1 MSFPRYPKY
10 KASGVEW
17 LGDVPEGWE
26 VKPLKCNFQL
36 FGGSTPKS
44 ENEAFWNGDIPW
56 ATPADLGNTE
66 SLYISDTQRKISAD
80 GLQSCATSLVPP
92 NSIILST
99 RASIGALAIT
109 QTAMCTNQG
118 SDILTCACRIF
129 AGGENRWS
137 C

>member
-10 KASGVEW
+10 KPSGVDW

-44 ENEAFWNGDIPW
+44 ENEAFWNGDIAW

-66 SLYISDTQRKISAD
+66 SLYISDTQRKIS
-80 GLQSCATSLVPP
+80 SL
-92 NSIILST
+92 
-99 RASIGALAIT
+99 R
-109 QTAMCTNQG
+109 
-118 SDILTCACRIF
+118 
-129 AGGENRWS
+129 
-137 C
+137 